1 MDVVAIDSSIS
12 WYQTTPKLK
21 LPLFRLPSRTPP
33 RVLHCTPLRFSHE
46 IALTNFY
53 DSRFTTAVQ
62 KDRGLRYVWVK
73 SSSSL
78 DNPSTLGSS
87 FLEILVK
94 KGLILGAVC
103 CVLGCRGVLAAEGV
117 LNGGNFVGLEQ
128 VKGSMVNYMPK
139 VLMVLKVTTLWPWKV
154 LVNMFFCC
162 LHLVNKIKQ
171 SEISN
176 FFVHFN

>member
-12 WYQTTPKLK
+12 SYQTTPKLK

-33 RVLHCTPLRFSHE
+33 RVLHCTPLRFSHK
-46 IALTNFY
+46 IDLTNFY
-53 DSRFTTAVQ
+53 DSRCITAVQ
-62 KDRGLRYVWVK
+62 KDRGLRSVWVK
-73 SSSSL
+73 SSNSL

-103 CVLGCRGVLAAEGV
+103 LLGYRGVLAAKGV

-139 VLMVLKVTTLWPWKV
+139 VLMVLKVLKEQG
-154 LVNMFFCC
+154 LILAALFSLSALFFYG
-162 LHLVNKIKQ
+162 
-171 SEISN
+171 
-176 FFVHFN
+176 